1 MKITLRQLKI
11 LIEQYVADAEGNVT
25 PPQQFLTSITD
36 MLDSINFAQTLADM
50 YLGASVSVAD
60 RQYQTYA
67 AAKPNVNADHLAKME
82 TMLNSG
88 DEESFIQALDL
99 MDTFDLFNSDYETVS
114 TVMKSIMLRD
124 PRLEQIEL
132 EMRDYLSRAAMS
144 DLIYVDDKG
153 YKVSEFLEAI
163 VDHLTGYD
171 KERDSYENDWP
182 VGFARGLK
190 RLVENPGVFA
200 EGVRGPMFL
209 DLLGLRHLSTGVQD
223 RLNEKSYGR
232 QYPEFGFYPFPGDKI
247 RLNEVFPNA
256 AQITIGSPASR
267 EGKAEYGLDRSL
279 NPIIFMHCLIQCD
292 YDVSDTGDYF
302 DNDLIPL
309 LSDYGLRLIDLGD
322 DSQIIVGEK
331 KIFDA
336 AITALNHRIST
347 LRKNL
352 RPVPAEDYDRL
363 LTAFLDEA
371 DDSFS
376 GGGFNRPCSGYQEV
390 FDIYEFPGY
399 TREARKEIEQIL
411 RYHPDTLLIISDAE
425 DADPG
430 VIDRVMGNIMSHM
443 NDDDSFPDW
452 DPERNLPYLIAA
464 ISAEEELSGG
474 TSGVYN
480 SVASEFGDDLGQSLS
495 MLVDRLSGEV

>member
-25 PPQQFLTSITD
+25 PPQQFLTSIAD

-67 AAKPNVNADHLAKME
+67 AAKSKVSADDLAKME

-88 DEESFIQALDL
+88 DEESFNQTLYL

-114 TVMKSIMLRD
+114 TVMKNIMLRD

-153 YKVSEFLEAI
+153 YKASEFLEAI

-171 KERDSYENDWP
+171 KRDSYENHWP

-190 RLVENPGVFA
+190 RLVENPGRFA
-200 EGVRGPMFL
+200 EGAAGPVFL
-209 DLLGLRHLSTGVQD
+209 ELLGLKHLSTGVQD
-223 RLNEKSYGR
+223 RLDQKSYGR
-232 QYPEFGFYPFPGDKI
+232 QYPQFGFYPFSGNTF
-247 RLNEVFPNA
+247 RLNEIFPNA
-256 AQITIGSPASR
+256 TQVTIGSPASR
-267 EGKAEYGLDRSL
+267 EGKSEYGLDRSL
-279 NPIIFMHCLIQCD
+279 NPIIFIHCLIYCD
-292 YDVSDTGDYF
+292 YDGSDTDVYF
-302 DNDLIPL
+302 ENDLIPL
-309 LSDYGLRLIDLGD
+309 LGDYGLRFIDLGD

-331 KIFDA
+331 KNFDE
-336 AITALNHRIST
+336 AITYINQKRSSS
-347 LRKNL
+347 RKS
-352 RPVPAEDYDRL
+352 PVPAEDYDRL

-399 TREARKEIEQIL
+399 EREARKEILQIL
-411 RYHPDTLLIISDAE
+411 RYHDDTLSIISDAE

-430 VIDRVMGNIMSHM
+430 VMEKVMGSIMAHM
-443 NDDDSFPDW
+443 NDDNSFPDW
-452 DPERNLPYLIAA
+452 DPERNLPYLVAA